1 LLGVLVVSPF
11 IVFVVLWVSLEIVD
25 EKERFAE
32 ETGVSNDEAGSMG
45 GEVQRAVDNGEKGG
59 VVMSGETKVDFGVAV
74 SKVDT
79 E

>member
-1 LLGVLVVSPF
+1 
-11 IVFVVLWVSLEIVD
+11 
-25 EKERFAE
+25 
-32 ETGVSNDEAGSMG
+32 MG

-59 VVMSGETKVDFGVAV
+59 VVMSGETKVDFGAAV